1 MHRRPCGGCSCSSP
15 GCSVPPAPPP
25 KLPDKG
31 NTCTSTEVGAP
42 VEGRPLLSE
51 SAIRT
56 RYVDSADEYA
66 RSLADHFSVGYTT
79 PPLQPWAL
87 SRSPYNPI
95 LNTVNVIADE
105 SSESDDSGIDSSDSE
120 HSHADFDTAL
130 HSEPELGHTPSTS
143 RASEDSAVCRSGSS
157 MHHSPQILSSISRSP
172 AADSAVY
179 ERLDQS
185 DQDESIFTSPTTVQ
199 PTFDEPI
206 PSIASAPHSYDE
218 PVSSIAPVQHNHCEP
233 VSSIASVQHNHCEPI
248 STSIAPVQHNHC
260 EPISTS
266 ITTAHH
272 DHCEQISSSLA
283 TQTNQD
289 ELTSISRPR
298 CSTLNAQAKAFVPG
312 SQPRTAANSDADKVE
327 TQGTAEPHPPIAKR
341 RCRFWPACSN
351 RNCKYIHPQQECQ
364 AFPQCSF
371 GTNCI
376 YVHPTDLP
384 KIHGFISGKA
394 SRRAKRKTDIVKLNN
409 LEGYLPQFNPP
420 S

>member
-1 MHRRPCGGCSCSSP
+1 MDTY
-15 GCSVPPAPPP
+15 PPAVVAGACIGGLVVVALAAALVVLYRQRRRRSCQT
-25 KLPDKG
+25 KAIHEE
-31 NTCTSTEVGAP
+31 TVVSSTSTEVGAP
-42 VEGRPLLSE
+42 AEGRPLLSE

-218 PVSSIAPVQHNHCEP
+218 P
-233 VSSIASVQHNHCEPI
+233 
-248 STSIAPVQHNHC
+248 
-260 EPISTS
+260 
-266 ITTAHH
+266 
-272 DHCEQISSSLA
+272 ISSSLA

>member
-1 MHRRPCGGCSCSSP
+1 MDTY
-15 GCSVPPAPPP
+15 PPAVVAGACIGGLVLVALAAALVVLYRQRRRRNCQT
-25 KLPDKG
+25 KA
-31 NTCTSTEVGAP
+31 THEETVVSSTSTEVGAP
-42 VEGRPLLSE
+42 AEGQPLLSE

-95 LNTVNVIADE
+95 LNTVNVIAGE

-120 HSHADFDTAL
+120 HSHTDFGTAL

-143 RASEDSAVCRSGSS
+143 RASKDSSACRSGSS
-157 MHHSPQILSSISRSP
+157 MQHSPQILSSIGRSP
-172 AADSAVY
+172 AADSAVC
-179 ERLDQS
+179 EQLNQS

-199 PTFDEPI
+199 PAYDEPI
-206 PSIASAPHSYDE
+206 SSIAPGLHNYDE
-218 PVSSIAPVQHNHCEP
+218 PISNVAPVQHNHRESI
-233 VSSIASVQHNHCEPI
+233 SSIAAVHHDHCEPI
-248 STSIAPVQHNHC
+248 S
-260 EPISTS
+260 
-266 ITTAHH
+266 
-272 DHCEQISSSLA
+272 SSVA
-283 TQTNQD
+283 TQSNQD

-327 TQGTAEPHPPIAKR
+327 AQGAAGTHPPMAKR

-351 RNCKYIHPQQECQ
+351 RNCKYVHPQQECQ

-376 YVHPTDLP
+376 YVHPTDMP

-409 LEGYLPQFNPP
+409 LECYLPQFNPP
-420 S
+420 G

>member
-1 MHRRPCGGCSCSSP
+1 
-15 GCSVPPAPPP
+15 
-25 KLPDKG
+25 
-31 NTCTSTEVGAP
+31 
-42 VEGRPLLSE
+42 
-51 SAIRT
+51 
-56 RYVDSADEYA
+56 
-66 RSLADHFSVGYTT
+66 
-79 PPLQPWAL
+79 
-87 SRSPYNPI
+87 
-95 LNTVNVIADE
+95 
-105 SSESDDSGIDSSDSE
+105 
-120 HSHADFDTAL
+120 
-130 HSEPELGHTPSTS
+130 
-143 RASEDSAVCRSGSS
+143 
-157 MHHSPQILSSISRSP
+157 
-172 AADSAVY
+172 
-179 ERLDQS
+179 
-185 DQDESIFTSPTTVQ
+185 
-199 PTFDEPI
+199 
-206 PSIASAPHSYDE
+206 
-218 PVSSIAPVQHNHCEP
+218 
-233 VSSIASVQHNHCEPI
+233 
-248 STSIAPVQHNHC
+248 
-260 EPISTS
+260 
-266 ITTAHH
+266 
-272 DHCEQISSSLA
+272 ISSSLA

>member
-1 MHRRPCGGCSCSSP
+1 
-15 GCSVPPAPPP
+15 
-25 KLPDKG
+25 
-31 NTCTSTEVGAP
+31 
-42 VEGRPLLSE
+42 
-51 SAIRT
+51 
-56 RYVDSADEYA
+56 
-66 RSLADHFSVGYTT
+66 
-79 PPLQPWAL
+79 
-87 SRSPYNPI
+87 
-95 LNTVNVIADE
+95 
-105 SSESDDSGIDSSDSE
+105 
-120 HSHADFDTAL
+120 
-130 HSEPELGHTPSTS
+130 
-143 RASEDSAVCRSGSS
+143 

-218 PVSSIAPVQHNHCEP
+218 PVSSIAPVQHN
-233 VSSIASVQHNHCEPI
+233 N
-248 STSIAPVQHNHC
+248 C

-351 RNCKYIHPQQECQ
+351 RNCKYVHPQQECQ

>member
-1 MHRRPCGGCSCSSP
+1 MDTY
-15 GCSVPPAPPP
+15 PPAVVAGACIGGLVVVALAAALVVLYRQRRRRSCQT
-25 KLPDKG
+25 KAIHEE
-31 NTCTSTEVGAP
+31 TVVSSTSTEVGAP
-42 VEGRPLLSE
+42 AEGRPLLSE

-218 PVSSIAPVQHNHCEP
+218 PVSSIAPVQHN
-233 VSSIASVQHNHCEPI
+233 N
-248 STSIAPVQHNHC
+248 C

-351 RNCKYIHPQQECQ
+351 RNCKYVHPQQECQ

>member
-1 MHRRPCGGCSCSSP
+1 MDTY
-15 GCSVPPAPPP
+15 PPAVVAGACIGGLVVVALAAALVVLYRQRRRRSCQT
-25 KLPDKG
+25 KAIHEE
-31 NTCTSTEVGAP
+31 TVVSSTSTEVGAP

-218 PVSSIAPVQHNHCEP
+218 P
-233 VSSIASVQHNHCEPI
+233 
-248 STSIAPVQHNHC
+248 
-260 EPISTS
+260 
-266 ITTAHH
+266 
-272 DHCEQISSSLA
+272 ISSSLA

>member
-1 MHRRPCGGCSCSSP
+1 MDTY
-15 GCSVPPAPPP
+15 PPAVVAGACIGGLVVVALAAALVVLYRQRRRRSCQT
-25 KLPDKG
+25 KAIHEE
-31 NTCTSTEVGAP
+31 TVVSSTSTEVGAP
-42 VEGRPLLSE
+42 AEGRPLLSE

-218 PVSSIAPVQHNHCEP
+218 P
-233 VSSIASVQHNHCEPI
+233 
-248 STSIAPVQHNHC
+248 
-260 EPISTS
+260 
-266 ITTAHH
+266 
-272 DHCEQISSSLA
+272 ISSSLA

-351 RNCKYIHPQQECQ
+351 RNCKYVHPQQECQ